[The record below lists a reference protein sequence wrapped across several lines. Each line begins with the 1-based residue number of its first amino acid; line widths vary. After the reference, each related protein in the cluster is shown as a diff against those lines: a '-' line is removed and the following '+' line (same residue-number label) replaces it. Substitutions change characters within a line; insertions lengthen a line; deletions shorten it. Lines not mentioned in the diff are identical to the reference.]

1 MDNVIKIT
9 VAQLLMMEHDFIKKG
24 LDEARRLEEDENYD
38 DLVASADLKIYV
50 DAIHSFVSELMGD
63 ENDGH

>member
-24 LDEARRLEEDENYD
+24 LDEARLREEDENYD
-38 DLVASADLKIYV
+38 DFVASSDLKIYV
-50 DAIHSFVSELMGD
+50 DAINSFVSELMGD
-63 ENDGH
+63 DNDGH